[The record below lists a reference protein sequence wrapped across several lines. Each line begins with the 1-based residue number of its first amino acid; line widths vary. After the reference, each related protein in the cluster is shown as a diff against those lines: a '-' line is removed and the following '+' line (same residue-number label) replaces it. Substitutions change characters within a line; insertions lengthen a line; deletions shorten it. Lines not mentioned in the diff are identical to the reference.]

1 MKALT
6 AIAITNVCIVCLTAF
21 VCWVTKSGWG
31 MIALFFLASG
41 GSE

>member
-1 MKALT
+1 MKAFT
-6 AIAITNVCIVCLTAF
+6 AIAITNVCIIILSLF

-41 GSE
+41 SSE